1 MKTIIIEDEKPAA
14 EKLKK
19 ALLKCSPPVQVAAI
33 LGSVRTA
40 CEWLQN
46 HDAPELIFM
55 DIDLTD
61 GLSFKIFEEVNID
74 CPIIFTTAYD
84 EYWQEA
90 FEHNS
95 IDYLLKPIRQEK
107 LEAALKKYEKLKQH
121 FAFNYRQL
129 LDMGPDKQPG
139 AAPGL
144 TGSAETRTTRMNQVA
159 HVAPAAPVAHG
170 MNTPGTSNTNTDWKK
185 RFLVKRGTDYISI
198 KTDEMAYFYAAQ
210 KLVCL
215 VDSKSQKFILDQS
228 LADLEKQLD
237 PSQFYRV
244 NRKYLINLNAIKRIK
259 TYPKS
264 KLQLEIQPAPSEE
277 IIISQENAAAFK
289 AWMEQ

>member
-1 MKTIIIEDEKPAA
+1 MKTIIIEDEKPAS
-14 EKLKK
+14 EKLQK
-19 ALLKCSPPVQVAAI
+19 ALVKCDADIQVLAV
-33 LGSVRTA
+33 LGSVKAAT
-40 CEWLQN
+40 EWLKQN
-46 HDAPELIFM
+46 PPPELIFM
-55 DIDLTD
+55 DIELTD
-61 GLSFKIFEEVNID
+61 GLSFKILELTPVNS
-74 CPIIFTTAYD
+74 PIIFTTAYD

-95 IDYLLKPIRQEK
+95 IDYLLKPIRQDK

-121 FAFNYRQL
+121 FAFNYNQL
-129 LDMGPDKQPG
+129 LNWQ
-139 AAPGL
+139 
-144 TGSAETRTTRMNQVA
+144 SASGE
-159 HVAPAAPVAHG
+159 H
-170 MNTPGTSNTNTDWKK
+170 KK

-198 KTDEMAYFYAAQ
+198 RTTDISYFYAAQ

-215 VDSKSQKFILDQS
+215 VDNKAQKYILDQS

-237 PSQFYRV
+237 PTQFYRV
-244 NRKYLINLNAIKRIK
+244 NRKYLVNLNAIKRIK

-264 KLQLEIQPAPSEE
+264 KLQLEIQPPTSED